1 MTTPLA
7 GTSARVAPPF
17 RAEHVGSLLRPR
29 ALKDA
34 HRDLRDGR
42 VTPDGIRAV
51 EDRCVGDAVKLQ
63 EDLGFEVITDGEFR
77 RGSWFLGFVEA
88 VDGLGLEKARFR
100 FHGGVT
106 AADWFGPKV
115 TSKVARRRG
124 ITTAEFRFVRS
135 LTRHTPKVTLP
146 APSAMHFFV
155 GPEGLDTA
163 AYPDLKSFFT
173 DLARVYREE
182 LADLARLGCTYVQLD
197 EVPLALLCDEVVRD
211 AVRARGED
219 PIVLTDFYVAAV
231 NAALEGRPAGM
242 TVGMHLCRG
251 NYKSG
256 WIAAGG
262 YDAVAQRLFNDAHVD
277 AFFLEYDT
285 PRAGGFAPLR
295 FVPAHK
301 TVVLGL
307 VSTKTPVL
315 EDATALARR
324 VDEASRYVPLDRLA
338 VSPQCGFASSAAGNP
353 LTAEDQAAKLGLV
366 ARVAR
371 EVWT

>member
-1 MTTPLA
+1 
-7 GTSARVAPPF
+7 
-17 RAEHVGSLLRPR
+17 
-29 ALKDA
+29 
-34 HRDLRDGR
+34 
-42 VTPDGIRAV
+42 VTG
-51 EDRCVGDAVKLQ
+51 
-63 EDLGFEVITDGEFR
+63 
-77 RGSWFLGFVEA
+77 
-88 VDGLGLEKARFR
+88 
-100 FHGGVT
+100 
-106 AADWFGPKV
+106 ADWFGPKV

-146 APSAMHFFV
+146 TPSAMHFFV

-197 EVPLALLCDEVVRD
+197 EVPLALLCDEAVRD

-219 PIVLTDFYVAAV
+219 PIALTDFYVAAV

-256 WIAAGG
+256 WIATGG
-262 YDAVAQRLFNDAHVD
+262 YDAVAERLFNDAHVD

-315 EDATALARR
+315 EDAGALARR

-353 LTAEDQAAKLGLV
+353 LTAEDQTAKLGLV